1 MTHWLDTLLTGP
13 CEAAP
18 CPTVADWWPRHR
30 ALGREASSTMAQAIL
45 GGYHADRVGWAFASA
60 YQAALRALVPGL
72 PEDAVVALCVTE
84 KDGNSPG
91 AIRTELRD
99 GVLNGAKRWTTLG
112 PEGQM
117 FLVVARDASVQS
129 EKPALRLL
137 CITAAMPGVHIEP
150 MAPTPFVPEVP
161 HASLRFEQL
170 RVAED
175 ALLPGDGYLRYVKPF
190 RTVEDLHVQAAVLAY
205 LVREARRFSWS
216 REWIERA
223 IAQLVALEAIA
234 ALPPLANGTH
244 VALAGALNGVA
255 ALVADADQYW
265 NESASDEAAVRWK
278 RDRALFGVAATQ
290 RAKRTERAWER
301 LAAR

>member
-13 CEAAP
+13 TGAAP

-30 ALGREASSTMAQAIL
+30 VLCRETPSTMAQAIL

-72 PEDAVVALCVTE
+72 PEEAVVALCVTE

-91 AIRTELRD
+91 AIRTELRE

-112 PEGQM
+112 PDGQM
-117 FLVVARDASVQS
+117 FLVAARDASVQS
-129 EKPALRLL
+129 EKPALKLVRV
-137 CITAAMPGVHIEP
+137 TAAMPGVHIEP

-161 HASLRFEQL
+161 HASLRFEQV
-170 RVAED
+170 RVTGD

-205 LVREARRFSWS
+205 LAREARRLSWS

-223 IAQLVALEAIA
+223 IAQLLSLESIA
-234 ALPPLANGTH
+234 ALPSLANSTH
-244 VALAGALNGVA
+244 IALAGALNGIT
-255 ALVADADQYW
+255 ALVAEADKHWQ
-265 NESASDEAAVRWK
+265 ASEGDGAAIRWK

-290 RAKRTERAWER
+290 RSKRTERAWER
-301 LAAR
+301 L